1 VNGAGAPEIAT
12 DALDEVPE
20 EDTSDDVKVGG
31 SVDVKGLAIEDAV
44 GSEVGVVDASGGVAA
59 VIMGVTD
66 VNANVLELTAIS
78 VAGTTVVCAGVAME
92 SAQNYQH

>member
-1 VNGAGAPEIAT
+1 VIGAAVPEIAA

-20 EDTSDDVKVGG
+20 EDTSDDVKVGR
-31 SVDVKGLAIEDAV
+31 SVDVNGVAIDDAV

-66 VNANVLELTAIS
+66 VNANVLELTAVS
-78 VAGTTVVCAGVAME
+78 VAGTTVVCAGVAIA